1 MLLQSNLEWQTILQV
16 ATRSIQ
22 RLPNDAE
29 LSAVERIVEQAIK
42 KECQAFN
49 RKQPEVIVVA
59 YEGDPALAAK
69 IQAALGRAVGSEDK
83 DKRSRKK
90 VRTH

>member
-1 MLLQSNLEWQTILQV
+1 M
-16 ATRSIQ
+16 Q

-29 LSAVERIVEQAIK
+29 LTAVERIVEQAIK

-59 YEGDPALAAK
+59 YEGNPALAAK
-69 IQAALGRAVGSEDK
+69 IQASLGKAVGSEDK

-90 VRTH
+90 VQTSHCLNNTIETRRIWLFKT